1 MSSRTRQEIETINKL
16 VHRLG
21 EIIAYESKG
30 RPVDRR
36 LAIDA
41 LEYLLHRVVCEAVEN
56 DCNLE
61 VYLR

>member
-16 VHRLG
+16 VHDLG
-21 EIIAYESKG
+21 EIIAHQSKG

-41 LEYLLHRVVCEAVEN
+41 LELHRVVREAVERAVRW
-56 DCNLE
+56 CWGTA
-61 VYLR
+61 